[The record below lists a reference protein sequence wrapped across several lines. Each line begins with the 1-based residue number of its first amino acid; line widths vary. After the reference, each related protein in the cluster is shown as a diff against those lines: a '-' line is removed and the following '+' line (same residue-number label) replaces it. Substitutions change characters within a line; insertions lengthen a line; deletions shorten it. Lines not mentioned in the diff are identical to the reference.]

1 MVCDMP
7 KPCKFPSHDS
17 CQKKFLWTHVEDFAP
32 HPVAGLVRQV
42 GYAEK
47 FPKALGFEAKPQ
59 YLSKSHRDERRG
71 SGMDVGVGGG
81 GGGGVGREAAKKRA
95 EETETMCAM
104 LSVTARTMST
114 ITTTNVT
121 TRSRSERG
129 GEGWGSW

>member
-81 GGGGVGREAAKKRA
+81 GGEELVGRQLRKELKRQKQ
-95 EETETMCAM
+95 CVPCC
-104 LSVTARTMST
+104 L
-114 ITTTNVT
+114 
-121 TRSRSERG
+121 
-129 GEGWGSW
+129 